1 MCVILEKNDEG
12 LVLGRIKFI
21 LIHNA
26 TAIYFVTEKSQ
37 SVCLIDLLPHRKF
50 KPISALIIKVY

>member
-1 MCVILEKNDEG
+1 MCVFLEKNDEG
-12 LVLGRIKFI
+12 HILDRIKFI

-37 SVCLIDLLPHRKF
+37 SVCLFDLLPHRKY
-50 KPISALIIKVY
+50 KPCLH